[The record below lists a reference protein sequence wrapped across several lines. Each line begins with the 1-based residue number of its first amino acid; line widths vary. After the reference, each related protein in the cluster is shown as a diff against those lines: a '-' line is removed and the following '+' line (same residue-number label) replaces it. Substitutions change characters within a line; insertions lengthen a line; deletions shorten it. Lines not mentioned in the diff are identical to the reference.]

1 MQEKQREIV
10 KNLRK
15 YSKRYEEEDEA
26 LLAQV
31 WPGRLAWLLLLPCC
45 LLAWCRG
52 GGRRA
57 AARPAAALANHR
69 VREGGQQALH

>member
-1 MQEKQREIV
+1 M

-31 WPGRLAWLLLLPCC
+31 CAAHFWRSLGWLVVRHSQSTPNGARRGMRRCWPR
-45 LLAWCRG
+45 
-52 GGRRA
+52 
-57 AARPAAALANHR
+57 
-69 VREGGQQALH
+69 

>member
-1 MQEKQREIV
+1 M

-31 WPGRLAWLLLLPCC
+31 RGDAIEEEGLKSLPH
-45 LLAWCRG
+45 RK
-52 GGRRA
+52 
-57 AARPAAALANHR
+57 PAANFLAE
-69 VREGGQQALH
+69 REKQPPLHYLHTAS